1 MTLDS
6 ILEMVPD
13 KFSDITTTSK
23 RFKSDVYDFFNLPEF
38 SDKTCLEIGCK
49 NGYTTLIL
57 TYLFKTVYGINYDT
71 VESPR
76 KFLES
81 KGRENFELFAQDVY
95 KLGLPVKS
103 ADVIFIDAVH
113 TYQAVLIDIENSLK
127 LTSKSKKYF
136 IFDDIGLYPEV
147 KSAVYECVNAGILK
161 VEKKIGYGP
170 FDGDFVRLL
179 SDHEGIICSEK

>member
-1 MTLDS
+1 MTLDE
-6 ILEMVPD
+6 ILTMVPD

-23 RFKSDVYDFFNLPEF
+23 KFKSDVYSFFNTPEF
-38 SDKTCLEIGCK
+38 ADKTCLEIGCK
-49 NGYTTLIL
+49 NGFTTLIL

-71 VESPR
+71 VKSPNE
-76 KFLES
+76 FLTS
-81 KGRENFELFAQDVY
+81 KNRTNFKLYAQDVY
-95 KLGLPVKS
+95 KLGLPVDN
-103 ADVIFIDAVH
+103 ADVIFVDAVH

-127 LTSKSKKYF
+127 LKSVGKKYF

-147 KSAVYECVNAGILK
+147 RSAVYECVDAGLLK

-179 SDHEGIICSEK
+179 ADHEGIICSEV

>member
-23 RFKSDVYDFFNLPEF
+23 KFKSDVYSFFNTPEF
-38 SDKTCLEIGCK
+38 SEKTCLEIGCK

-71 VESPR
+71 VESPNQ
-76 KFLES
+76 FLTS
-81 KGRENFELFAQDVY
+81 KHRTNFKLYAQDVY
-95 KLGLPVKS
+95 KLGLPVDN
-103 ADVIFIDAVH
+103 ADVIFVDAVH
-113 TYQAVLIDIENSLK
+113 TYQAVLIDIENSLN
-127 LTSKSKKYF
+127 LKSSGKKYF
-136 IFDDIGLYPEV
+136 IFDDIGLYPDV
-147 KSAVYECVNAGILK
+147 RSAVYECVDAGLLK

-179 SDHEGIICSEK
+179 SDHAGIICSEV

>member
-1 MTLDS
+1 MNLEE
-6 ILEMVPD
+6 ILKTVPD

-23 RFKSDVYDFFNLPEF
+23 KFKSDVFDFFNKPEF

-49 NGYTTLIL
+49 NGYTTIVL
-57 TYLFKTVYGINYDT
+57 TYLFKLVYGINYDT
-71 VESPR
+71 VESPQR
-76 KFLES
+76 FLES
-81 KGRENFELFAQDVY
+81 NGRTNFQLFAQDVY

-113 TYQAVLIDIENSLK
+113 TYKAVLMDIENSMNLK
-127 LTSKSKKYF
+127 SENKKYF

-147 KSAVYECVNAGILK
+147 RGAVYECVDAGLLK
-161 VEKKIGYGP
+161 IEKKIGYGP

-179 SDHEGIICSEK
+179 NDHEGMICSEA

>member
-1 MTLDS
+1 MTIDS

-23 RFKSDVYDFFNLPEF
+23 KFKSDVYEFFNTPDF

-49 NGYTTLIL
+49 NGYTTLVL
-57 TYLFKTVYGINYDT
+57 TYLFKMVYGINYDT
-71 VESPR
+71 IVSPNE
-76 KFLES
+76 FLVS
-81 KGRENFELFAQDVY
+81 KDRSNFKLFAQDVY
-95 KLGLPVKS
+95 KLGLPVHE
-103 ADVIFIDAVH
+103 ADVIFVDAVH
-113 TYQAVLIDIENSLK
+113 TYQAVVMDVENSLK
-127 LTSKSKKYF
+127 LKSDGKKYF

-147 KSAVYECVNAGILK
+147 RSAVYECVSAGVLK